1 MQHTKTE
8 TRKRRGSWF
17 HWGAMALLLC
27 VFCFSTYKL
36 IDTLMAS
43 KGEQEEFESL
53 SAFVAKERA
62 AHRRES
68 VTAPLP
74 ANASESE
81 EEPAAPVDDAG
92 VGAREAADAMSA
104 EPHEAPVQASGSEEE
119 PAAPVDDAGAGARE
133 ADAVSAEPHE
143 APVQAS
149 KKEQTVLPQYARLYE
164 MNPDFFGWL
173 SIEGTEID
181 FPVMYSPD
189 RPEHYLNRAFDGSKS
204 YGGVPFVDGR
214 CSPDGN
220 IYLIYG
226 HHMRNKSIFGKL
238 PLYAQQSYCE
248 EHPII
253 RFDTRYEE
261 REYQVI
267 AAFYSRVY
275 GQNETSVFRYYAY
288 VDLSD
293 EAVFDE
299 YVACIRSAAIY
310 DTGLTA
316 TYGDDLLALSTC
328 NYHTRNGRFV
338 VVARRV
344 KDTAG

>member
-8 TRKRRGSWF
+8 TRKRRESWF
-17 HWGAMALLLC
+17 LWGLIAMFLC
-27 VFCFSTYKL
+27 IFCFSSYKL
-36 IDTLMAS
+36 IDTLVAS
-43 KGEQEEFESL
+43 KSEQEEFESL
-53 SAFVAKERA
+53 SALVAKERTTYK
-62 AHRRES
+62 RENVAVS
-68 VTAPLP
+68 LTIKAP
-74 ANASESE
+74 ESE
-81 EEPAAPVDDAG
+81 EGTTEPVDDAIRTG
-92 VGAREAADAMSA
+92 IGESETEDDLST
-104 EPHEAPVQASGSEEE
+104 ELHEAPVQASE
-119 PAAPVDDAGAGARE
+119 
-133 ADAVSAEPHE
+133 
-143 APVQAS
+143 
-149 KKEQTVLPQYARLYE
+149 KEQTVLPQYARLYE

-181 FPVMYSPD
+181 YPVMYSPD

-204 YGGVPFVDGR
+204 YCGVPFMDED

-226 HHMRNKSIFGKL
+226 HHMRNKSMFGKL
-238 PLYAQQSYCE
+238 PLYAQKSYYE

-267 AAFYSRVY
+267 SAFYSRVY

-316 TYGDDLLALSTC
+316 IYGDDLLALSTC
-328 NYHTRNGRFV
+328 NYHTPNGRFV
-338 VVARRV
+338 VVAKRIS
-344 KDTAG
+344 